1 MGPSSFSFADFFELI
16 MTPSAPVLAIGAA
29 IVLLFPVLLHYIL
42 VRSTPYTTLPSVLLL
57 GPAGAG
63 KTALVTLLERGD
75 APAATHTSQRPQAV
89 ELTASRDSETA
100 HSFRNRDDTTG
111 THTKFLLVDTPGHGK
126 LRNHAMAKLA
136 AAAAGTGA
144 AASDMSKLRAVV
156 FVVDAAAIGE
166 NEALAPTAA
175 YLHDVLLALQ
185 KRATSARSSRRPAPV
200 PVLVAANKA
209 DLFTALPA
217 ALVRS
222 GLEAEI
228 TRIRS
233 SRSKGLLDSG
243 VGADDVGSEEH
254 DDWLGAYGTDK
265 FAFDQ
270 LREFDVDVDVVA
282 GNVTG
287 SGPGPD
293 KWWSWIAQ
301 RV

>member
-1 MGPSSFSFADFFELI
+1 MADKMGSTFAEFFELI
-16 MTPSAPVLAIGAA
+16 MTPSMPVIAIGAA
-29 IVLLFPVLLHYIL
+29 IVLLFPVLLHFIL
-42 VRSTPYTTLPSVLLL
+42 IKSTPYTTLPSVLLL
-57 GPAGAG
+57 GPSGAG
-63 KTALVTLLERGD
+63 KTALLTLFERGD

-89 ELTASRDSETA
+89 ELTASRDSKTA
-100 HSFRNRDDTTG
+100 HSFRNHDDTSG

-126 LRNHAMAKLA
+126 LRTHAMAKLA
-136 AAAAGTGA
+136 AAAAA
-144 AASDMSKLRAVV
+144 PDKSKLRAVL
-156 FVVDAAAIGE
+156 FVVDAAAAGE
-166 NEALAPTAA
+166 NEVLAPTAG
-175 YLHDVLLALQ
+175 YLYDVLLALQ
-185 KRATSARSSRRPAPV
+185 KRAASGKSSRNPAPV

-222 GLEAEI
+222 SLEAEI

-243 VGADDVGSEEH
+243 VGIDDVGSEEH

-265 FAFDQ
+265 FTFDQ
-270 LREFDVDVDVVA
+270 LREFDIDVDVIA
-282 GNVTG
+282 GSVTGTG
-287 SGPGPD
+287 SGAD

>member
-1 MGPSSFSFADFFELI
+1 MGSLADFLELI
-16 MTPSAPVLAIGAA
+16 MTPSVPVLAIGAA

-63 KTALVTLLERGD
+63 KTALLTLLERGD

-89 ELTASRDSETA
+89 ELTASRDSRTA
-100 HSFRNRDDTTG
+100 HSFRNHDDTSG

-136 AAAAGTGA
+136 AAGAG
-144 AASDMSKLRAVV
+144 AASDMSKLRAIV
-156 FVVDAAAIGE
+156 FVVDAAAMGE
-166 NEALAPTAA
+166 NEVLAPTAG
-175 YLHDVLLALQ
+175 YLYDVLLALQ
-185 KRATSARSSRRPAPV
+185 KRAASAGSARPPAPV

-228 TRIRS
+228 TRIRA

-243 VGADDVGSEEH
+243 VGIDDVGSEEH
-254 DDWLGAYGTDK
+254 DDWLGAYGTEK